1 MAMSK
6 MVFHTCFNNRS
17 QHGYKANALKSGICK
32 YMRRGEAEKM
42 KWCVMEL
49 AMFRDHPNP
58 KANGLITNLVN
69 RLKIL
74 LMEEITPSEVGI
86 ISQGISLLDEYDA
99 DRDKRHLLLEFC
111 DLVSLAKRSR
121 TASYMGSWWRHKAC
135 DMILEKTVCDKCE
148 KYRKKGDSEEL
159 MILGENLIEY
169 IETRDERMFG
179 VFTEMYCME
188 GKMGNRY
195 RRKDGVLLWFEIM
208 ADYITDEKVKK
219 VYDFALK
226 MFFRKGMTERPA
238 FGVWMGVIVWR
249 DSMLSLTD
257 VETRKYESADV
268 ERYYSEMG
276 NLTLDSYV
284 VNDYHVNRSM
294 GLGHFAK
301 NGGYVKDED
310 LSLMDDPKAY
320 KDFYVEMK
328 VKADADKKKKP
339 RKKPVKKDKVV
350 EKKAVVKEVVK
361 EPAKKP
367 AKKSAKKSAKVEVN
381 MEGMKRMQWADVSD
395 VHVIEEGVC
404 SGKVPCIVV
413 TYGGTRYVLKK
424 VGRSMNYG
432 ADYITVDK
440 AKSLFGLRDM
450 NMERVV
456 CDREIVRKDKAIKTF
471 VKNWD
476 FVERD
481 AVYCMMEYWD
491 NVGDL
496 GKNKGYLKDESV
508 VRECMKIRL
517 VDGLF
522 RSSDNIMRN
531 VLVNTDGE
539 LLSID
544 EGDLFGKRA
553 LIFNKRGDWCK
564 KNVSVEML
572 KEVIDEVLQN
582 KEDKKT
588 KIQELMVEYKL
599 DHRQEFCERIDRYEE
614 IVMSEW

>member
-1 MAMSK
+1 
-6 MVFHTCFNNRS
+6 
-17 QHGYKANALKSGICK
+17 
-32 YMRRGEAEKM
+32 
-42 KWCVMEL
+42 
-49 AMFRDHPNP
+49 
-58 KANGLITNLVN
+58 
-69 RLKIL
+69 
-74 LMEEITPSEVGI
+74 
-86 ISQGISLLDEYDA
+86 
-99 DRDKRHLLLEFC
+99 
-111 DLVSLAKRSR
+111 
-121 TASYMGSWWRHKAC
+121 MGSWWRYKAC

-148 KYRKKGDSEEL
+148 KYRKKGDSEDL

-179 VFTEMYCME
+179 VFTKMYCME
-188 GKMGNRY
+188 GKMGSRY
-195 RRKDGVLLWFEIM
+195 RRKEGLLLWFEIM
-208 ADYITDEKVKK
+208 ADYITDEKVRN

-226 MFFRKGMTERPA
+226 MFFRRGMKERPA

-249 DSMLSLTD
+249 DSMLSLGD

-284 VNDYHVNRSM
+284 VNDYHVNKSM

-328 VKADADKKKKP
+328 VKADSDKKKKMKKP
-339 RKKPVKKDKVV
+339 RKKSVVEKEKKVEKVV
-350 EKKAVVKEVVK
+350 EKKEV
-361 EPAKKP
+361 
-367 AKKSAKKSAKVEVN
+367 AKKSVKVEVN
-381 MEGMKRMQWADVSD
+381 MADMKRIQWADVSD
-395 VHVIEEGVC
+395 VSVIEEGVC

-413 TYGGTRYVLKK
+413 TYGGTRYVLKMFGK
-424 VGRSMNYG
+424 SMNYG

-476 FVERD
+476 FVKRD
-481 AVYCMMEYWD
+481 AVYCMMEYWE

-544 EGDLFGKRA
+544 EGDLFGKRS

-564 KNVSVEML
+564 KNVSKELL
-572 KEVIDEVLQN
+572 KEIVEEVLQN
-582 KEDKKT
+582 AGEKKT
-588 KIQELMVEYKL
+588 RMCELLNLYGL
-599 DHRQEFCERIDRYEE
+599 DHHSEELCDRFDKYEE